1 MLLGELHWKFP
12 FSIEWVYLAGIKS
25 FAENIN

>member
-1 MLLGELHWKFP
+1 MLLGELHWKLPLSKEF
-12 FSIEWVYLAGIKS
+12 VYGDGIKS